1 LTTIRTLIRRV
12 TILADPGAAGVPPG
26 ANGDSIVPRYN
37 HDVRALLTRMA
48 PLTAAAICGGLIAV
62 LAAGGGTTHD
72 TTTVTRV
79 LQPATGAQNVT
90 EQPASAGGM
99 TPAQIYRQDAPGVVV
114 VRSILTTT
122 TTNPF
127 GLPQRSSEEALG
139 SGFVI
144 DSGGHILTN
153 AHVVTNP
160 GGGGI
165 SHHVTVS
172 FQDPAGGS
180 TAYPATV
187 LGADPL
193 TDVAVLHVN
202 VPASALRPLPL
213 GDSRAVQVGD
223 PVAAIGNPLNE
234 EWSITTG
241 IVSAINRTIDSL
253 QQGHNIPGAIQ
264 TDAAINHGNSG
275 GPLIDSRGQV
285 IGITSQILAP
295 TASSG
300 SIGIGFAV
308 PINLARRVAQEI
320 IATGRV
326 EHTYLGIKGE
336 QVTAQLAR
344 DLNLP
349 VDHGVLIAEVEPNSP
364 ASRAGLHGGTT
375 TATIGGYSYTL
386 GGDVIVAIDG
396 TQIHEFSDLTD
407 AIAAKRPG
415 QTVVLEVYRDGHE
428 RTVSVTLGETTQD

>member
-1 LTTIRTLIRRV
+1 MEPIR
-12 TILADPGAAGVPPG
+12 APA
-26 ANGDSIVPRYN
+26 ANGDSIVARYTTN
-37 HDVRALLTRMA
+37 VRALLFRFA
-48 PLTAAAICGGLIAV
+48 PLTAAAICGGLIAM
-62 LAAGGGTTHD
+62 LAGGHVTTHD
-72 TTTVTRV
+72 ATTVTRIV
-79 LQPATGAQNVT
+79 QPATGAQNVT
-90 EQPASAGGM
+90 DQPAGAGAM
-99 TPAQIYRQDAPGVVV
+99 TPAQIYRRDAPGVVV
-114 VRSILTTT
+114 VRSILTATT
-122 TTNPF
+122 TSPF
-127 GLPQRSSEEALG
+127 GLPQKSSEQALG

-144 DSGGHILTN
+144 DADGHILTN
-153 AHVVTNP
+153 AHVVTDP
-160 GGGGI
+160 DGHGI
-165 SHHVTVS
+165 SRHVTVS
-172 FQDPAGGS
+172 FQNPAGS
-180 TAYPATV
+180 TTAYPATV

-193 TDVAVLHVN
+193 TDVAVLKVN

-213 GDSRAVQVGD
+213 GDSREVQVGD

-275 GPLIDSRGQV
+275 GPLIDSQGRV
-285 IGITSQILAP
+285 IGITSQMLAP
-295 TASSG
+295 TADSG

-320 IATGRV
+320 IATGRA
-326 EHTYLGIKGE
+326 EHTYLGIEGE
-336 QVTAQLAR
+336 QVTPQLAR

-349 VDHGVLIAEVEPNSP
+349 VDYGVLIAQVEPNSP

-386 GGDVIVAIDG
+386 GGDVIVSIDG
-396 TQIHEFSDLTD
+396 TRIHEFSDLTD

-415 QTVVLEVYRDGHE
+415 QTVVLAVYRDGHA
-428 RTVSVTLGETTQD
+428 RTVTVTLGETSQD